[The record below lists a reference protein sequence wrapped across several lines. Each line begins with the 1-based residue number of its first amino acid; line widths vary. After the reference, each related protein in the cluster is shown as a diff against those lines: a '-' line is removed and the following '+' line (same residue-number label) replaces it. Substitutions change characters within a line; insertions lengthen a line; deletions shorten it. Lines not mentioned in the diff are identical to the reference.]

1 MKIIKI
7 CLIISFIFVSSSN
20 SQSYR
25 NGVVSSASK
34 LASQTGIEI
43 LKRGG
48 NAVDAAVGVGF
59 VLAVVYPTA
68 GNIGGGGFMVIS
80 FPDGKSTTIDYREK
94 APYMSSR
101 DMYLNEK
108 GEVIEDLSSYGHL
121 AAAVPGSVAGML
133 YALEKYGTMKREEVL
148 SYAIELAENGFPME
162 KELINGLKNHRD
174 EFSQFEGTM
183 QVYGRNWK
191 YGDILVQKDLANTLK
206 EISKYGRDGF
216 YKGKIADLIIE
227 EMKRGNGIISYK
239 DLEDYNVIERPA
251 LTGNYRGFDIIS
263 MPPPSSGG
271 ICLIYL
277 LNILEQYDVA
287 GSGFKSSGILNVM
300 IEAMRRVYADR
311 SEFMGD
317 ADFVPV
323 PYKTLTSKEYA
334 KKRFSDFIPGK
345 AGNSRETG
353 PGKDIIKEGN
363 NTTHYSVADKNG
375 MLVSVTT
382 TINDN
387 YGSKVV
393 VKDAGF
399 FLNNEMDDFS
409 VKPGSPNIFGL
420 LGGYANSITPGKR
433 PLSSMTPTI
442 ILKDGKPFMITGS
455 PGGGKIITSVMQM
468 IINVIDYEMSLKAAI
483 DEPRIHHQ
491 WFPDEVLYEKNAIDK
506 TTLKILT
513 DIGYNF
519 RQVGNF
525 GRIDAIL
532 FNKDG
537 SMTGYSD
544 SRGYGEALGY

>member
-1 MKIIKI
+1 MK
-7 CLIISFIFVSSSN
+7 LFRAFLVLSFVFASTAN
-20 SQSYR
+20 SQNFK
-25 NGVVSSASK
+25 NGVVSSANK

-48 NAVDAAVGVGF
+48 NAIDAAVGVGF

-80 FPDGKSTTIDYREK
+80 FPDGNSTTIDYREK
-94 APYMSSR
+94 APYLSTR
-101 DMYLNEK
+101 DMYLDEN
-108 GEVIEDLSSYGHL
+108 GEVIEDLSSFGHL
-121 AAAVPGSVAGML
+121 AAGVPGSVAGML

-148 SYAIELAENGFPME
+148 SYAIELAEKGFPME
-162 KELINGLKNHRD
+162 KELVNGLKNHKE
-174 EFSQFEGTM
+174 EFSQFDGSK
-183 QVYGRNWK
+183 QFFAGNWK
-191 YGDILVQKDLANTLK
+191 KGDIFIQQDLANTLK
-206 EISKYGRDGF
+206 LISQFGRDGF
-216 YKGKIADLIIE
+216 YKGRTADLIVE

-239 DLEDYNVIERPA
+239 DLEEYNVIERPA
-251 LTGNYRGFDIIS
+251 LYGNYRGFDIIS

-271 ICLIYL
+271 ICVIYL
-277 LNILEQYDVA
+277 LNILEQFDLA
-287 GSGFKSSGILNVM
+287 GSGFKSTGILNVM

-334 KKRFSDFIPGK
+334 KKRFSNFIPGK
-345 AGNSRETG
+345 AGNSKEIG
-353 PGKDIIKEGN
+353 PGKDLIKEGD
-363 NTTHYSVADKNG
+363 NTTHYSIADKNG

-382 TINDN
+382 TINDT
-387 YGSKVV
+387 YGNKVV

-399 FLNNEMDDFS
+399 LLNNEMDDFS
-409 VKPGSPNIFGL
+409 TKPGSPNIFGL

-455 PGGGKIITSVMQM
+455 PGGGKIITSVLQM
-468 IINVIDYEMSLKAAI
+468 IINVIDYNFSLQAAI

-491 WFPDEVLYEKNAIDK
+491 WFPDVVFYENGSIEK
-506 TTLKILT
+506 TTLKVLK
-513 DIGYNF
+513 DIGYSF
-519 RQVGNF
+519 APIGSF

-532 FNKDG
+532 FNPDG
-537 SMTGYSD
+537 SMSGYSD
-544 SRGYGEALGY
+544 RRGYGEAIGY

>member
-239 DLEDYNVIERPA
+239 DLEEYNVIERPA

>member
-1 MKIIKI
+1 MKFLKI
-7 CLIISFIFVSSSN
+7 FFLISFIFLSSAN
-20 SQSYR
+20 SQSYK
-25 NGVVSSASK
+25 NGVVSSANK
-34 LASQTGIEI
+34 LASQTGVEI
-43 LKRGG
+43 LKKGG

-68 GNIGGGGFMVIS
+68 GNIGGGGFMVIC

-94 APYMSSR
+94 APYLSSR
-101 DMYLNEK
+101 DMYLDEN
-108 GEVIEDLSSYGHL
+108 GEVIEDLSSFGHL
-121 AAAVPGSVAGML
+121 AVAVPGSVAGML

-148 SYAIELAENGFPME
+148 SYAIELAEKGFPME
-162 KELINGLKNHRD
+162 KELVNGLKNHKE
-174 EFSQFEGTM
+174 EFSQFEGSS
-183 QVYGRNWK
+183 QVFGRDWK
-191 YGDILVQKDLANTLK
+191 KGDILIQEDLANTLK

-216 YKGKIADLIIE
+216 YKGKIADLIVE
-227 EMKRGNGIISYK
+227 EMKRGKGIISYK

-251 LTGNYRGFDIIS
+251 LNENYRGFDIIS

-277 LNILEQYDVA
+277 LNILEQYDLA
-287 GSGFKSSGILNVM
+287 GSGFKSSGIINVM

-317 ADFVPV
+317 ADFIPV

-334 KKRFSDFIPGK
+334 KKRFSNFVPGK
-345 AGNSRETG
+345 AGNSREIG
-353 PGKDIIKEGN
+353 PGKDLIKEGE

-375 MLVSVTT
+375 LLVSVTT

-455 PGGGKIITSVMQM
+455 PGGGKIITSVLQM
-468 IINVIDYEMSLKAAI
+468 IINVIDYDMSLQAAI

-491 WFPDEVLYEKNAIDK
+491 WFPDEVLYEKGAIDK
-506 TTLKILT
+506 TTLKVLT

-519 RQVGNF
+519 RQIGNF

-537 SMTGYSD
+537 TMTGYSD
-544 SRGYGEALGY
+544 RRGYGKAVGY